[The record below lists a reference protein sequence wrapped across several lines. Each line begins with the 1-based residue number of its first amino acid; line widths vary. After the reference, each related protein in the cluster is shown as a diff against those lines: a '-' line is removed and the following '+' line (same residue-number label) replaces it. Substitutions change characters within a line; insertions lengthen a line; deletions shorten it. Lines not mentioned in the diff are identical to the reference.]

1 MAAAIAAEMPLFPA
15 GLTVLLAR
23 PTPIVTNGGPRRMGD
38 SRNVGEVRSPALEIR
53 TPRAPHI
60 ADVLIAERGEKIVNS
75 RFWPLVRPFLYK
87 ILHYDEAVRM
97 ADELAPLP
105 ADAAMNY
112 VSRLLS
118 IDLDVTGLDRLP
130 RTGAVII
137 AANHPTGIADGV
149 AVYDAIAR
157 VRPDIAI
164 FTNRDALRVNPR
176 LSEFLIPVE
185 WREAFR
191 DRAKM
196 RETLQ
201 LSSRAFRDGRAVV
214 IFPSGRIAYWKD
226 GRLNERPW
234 LSSAI
239 TLARKQDVPIVPV
252 NVQSRNSGL
261 FYWFANWNTELRDMT
276 VFHELLNKRGQ
287 TFRLRFGPLI
297 EPERFAEG
305 DPVEVSQRLQAHVAE
320 RLADD
325 PNATF

>member
-1 MAAAIAAEMPLFPA
+1 MPDL
-15 GLTVLLAR
+15 
-23 PTPIVTNGGPRRMGD
+23 
-38 SRNVGEVRSPALEIR
+38 RNVGEVRSSALDLNAPR
-53 TPRAPHI
+53 TQHI

-75 RFWPLVRPFLYK
+75 RLWPVVRPLLYK
-87 ILHYDEAVRM
+87 ILHYDDAVRM
-97 ADELAPLP
+97 ADEIAPLP
-105 ADAAMNY
+105 ADAAMKY
-112 VSRLLS
+112 VSQLLS
-118 IDLDVTGLDRLP
+118 INLDVTGLDRIP
-130 RTGAVII
+130 REGAIII

-149 AVYDAIAR
+149 AVYDAITR

-201 LSSRAFRDGRAVV
+201 LSSRAFKEGRAVV
-214 IFPSGRIAYWKD
+214 MFPSGRIAFWKE

-234 LSSAI
+234 LSSAV
-239 TLARKQDVPIVPV
+239 TLARKQDVPIVPI

-276 VFHELLNKRGQ
+276 VFHELLNKRGK
-287 TFRLRFGPLI
+287 TFRIRVGLPI
-297 EPERFAEG
+297 PQERFAEG
-305 DPVEVSQRLQAHVAE
+305 DPAEVSQRLQSHVVD
-320 RLADD
+320 RLAADYD
-325 PNATF
+325 AEF